1 MKYIFLVFFNC
12 IAFFLSSQEVC
23 TDLVIDPIYSLNHTN
38 LLNKGF
44 PNDFLFFDDFSAEN
58 VFVNN
63 NLWDFSSV
71 KVTRNYAINPP
82 SLGVATFDGL
92 NEYGLARDFSVINSS
107 APSDTLLS
115 KPIDLSGLSAAFF
128 MFYFQGKGLGETPEI
143 QDKLVLEFFN
153 GSFWVEKWSSFGVAM
168 LEFEKEVIIIDSAQ
182 YLTDDFK
189 FRFRNYA
196 TISGNFD
203 HWHIDYLVINELL
216 NVSDTTEL
224 NDVSFV
230 YSSPSFL
237 KRYYEM
243 PWTHFLNNEA
253 NELKDSIDIILRN
266 NSASV
271 NVDFQFNVYENNS
284 QIYHYPT
291 IGVSRNVTILDYDTI
306 GNFSFTNPPIDIQS
320 NIFNSFE
327 PDSASFLVQYII
339 KTSNSDIKI
348 NDTLYHNQ
356 NFFSHFAYDDKS
368 AESAYGINTNG
379 AMLAYEFK
387 LNRPD
392 TLRAIQMYFPQM
404 LDSVSDIPFKLTIW
418 KDINGQGNVLYQQDV
433 YPVHTENGNY
443 HTYYL
448 DSLFQLVGT
457 FYVGWEQTTD
467 DLLNIGLDKNN
478 NANEYMHYNVGS
490 GWLNSSYLGSWMI
503 RPILSMNQIVSNIP
517 NKNNIFSFSV
527 YPNPAKDN
535 FFVESSANSNLIS
548 LYTLNGILI
557 RKFKSNLNRTQ
568 IDVNDIAS
576 GAYIL
581 KISNDSGVNYQKI
594 LIQ

>member
-1 MKYIFLVFFNC
+1 MKYKFLVFFNC

-23 TDLVIDPIYSLNHTN
+23 TDLVVDPIYSLNNPDLFT
-38 LLNKGF
+38 KGF
-44 PNDFLFFDDFSAEN
+44 SNDLLFFDDFSTEN
-58 VFVNN
+58 IFVSD
-63 NLWDFSSV
+63 NLWDFSSA

-82 SLGVATFDGL
+82 TVGVATFDGL
-92 NEYGLARDFSVINSS
+92 DEFGLARDFSVINST

-153 GSFWVEKWSSFGVAM
+153 GSFWVEKWSSLGIAM
-168 LEFEKEVIIIDSAQ
+168 QEFEKEVIIIDSAQ
-182 YLTDDFK
+182 YLTSDFK

-237 KRYYEM
+237 NRYYEM

-284 QIYHYPT
+284 QIYHYPV

-368 AESAYGINTNG
+368 AESAYGINSNG
-379 AMLAYEFK
+379 AMLAYEFQ

-404 LDSVSDIPFKLTIW
+404 LDSVSNIPFKLTIW
-418 KDINGQGNVLYQQDV
+418 KDINGQGDVLYQQDV
-433 YPVHTENGNY
+433 FPVHTENGNY

-457 FYVGWEQTTD
+457 FYIGWEQTTD
-467 DLLNIGLDKNN
+467 DLLNVGLDKNN

-517 NKNNIFSFSV
+517 YKNNIFSV
-527 YPNPAKDN
+527 YPNPAKDS
-535 FFVESSANSNLIS
+535 FFIESSANSNLIS

-568 IDVNDIAS
+568 IDVDDLER
-576 GAYIL
+576 GVYIL
-581 KISNDSGVNYQKI
+581 EISNDSAVNYQKI

>member
-23 TDLVIDPIYSLNHTN
+23 TDLVIDPIYSLNNTN

-182 YLTDDFK
+182 YLTNDFK

-237 KRYYEM
+237 NRYYEM

-253 NELKDSIDIILRN
+253 TELKDSIDVILRN

-284 QIYHYPT
+284 QIYHYPI
-291 IGVSRNVTILDYDTI
+291 IGVSRNFTILDYDTI

-327 PDSASFLVQYII
+327 LDSASFLVQYII
-339 KTSNSDIKI
+339 KTSNSDIKN
-348 NDTLYHNQ
+348 NDTLYHDQ
-356 NFFSHFAYDDKS
+356 NFLSHFAYDDKS

-478 NANEYMHYNVGS
+478 NANEYMYYNVGS

-517 NKNNIFSFSV
+517 NKNNTYSV
-527 YPNPAKDN
+527 YPNPATHN
-535 FFVESSANSNLIS
+535 LFIESTDNSNLIS
-548 LYTLNGILI
+548 IYTLNGILI
-557 RKFKSNLNRTQ
+557 RKFKYNLNIIQ

>member
-23 TDLVIDPIYSLNHTN
+23 TDLVIDPIYSLNNTN

-58 VFVNN
+58 VFVSN

-71 KVTRNYAINPP
+71 KITRNYAINPP

-92 NEYGLARDFSVINSS
+92 NEYGLARDISVINSS
-107 APSDTLLS
+107 EPSDTLLS

-237 KRYYEM
+237 NRYYEM

-253 NELKDSIDIILRN
+253 TELKDSIDVILRN

-284 QIYHYPT
+284 QIYHYPI

-327 PDSASFLVQYII
+327 LDSTSFLVQYII

-379 AMLAYEFK
+379 AMLAYEFQ

-478 NANEYMHYNVGS
+478 NANEYMYYNVGS

-517 NKNNIFSFSV
+517 NKNNTYSV
-527 YPNPAKDN
+527 YPNPATHN
-535 FFVESSANSNLIS
+535 LFIESTDNSNLIS
-548 LYTLNGILI
+548 IYTLNGILI
-557 RKFKSNLNRTQ
+557 RKYKYNLNIIQ

>member
-1 MKYIFLVFFNC
+1 MKYKFLVFFNC
-12 IAFFLSSQEVC
+12 IVFSLSSQEVC
-23 TDLVIDPIYSLNHTN
+23 TDLVVDPIYSLNNPN
-38 LLNKGF
+38 LFTKGF
-44 PNDFLFFDDFSAEN
+44 PNDLLFFDDFSTEN
-58 VFVNN
+58 IFVSD
-63 NLWDFSSV
+63 NLWDFSSA

-92 NEYGLARDFSVINSS
+92 DEFGLARDFSVINSS

-115 KPIDLSGLSAAFF
+115 KPIDLSGMSAAFF

-153 GSFWVEKWSSFGVAM
+153 GSFWVEKWSSLGIAM
-168 LEFEKEVIIIDSAQ
+168 QEFEKEVIIIDSAQ
-182 YLTDDFK
+182 YLTGDFK

-379 AMLAYEFK
+379 AMLAYEFQ

-404 LDSVSDIPFKLTIW
+404 LDSVSNIPFKLTIW
-418 KDINGQGNVLYQQDV
+418 KDINGQGDVLYQQDV
-433 YPVHTENGNY
+433 FPVHTENGNY

-478 NANEYMHYNVGS
+478 NANEYMYYNVGS

-517 NKNNIFSFSV
+517 NLNNIFSV

-535 FFVESSANSNLIS
+535 FFIESSENSNLIS

-557 RKFKSNLNRTQ
+557 RKFKSNLNLTQ
-568 IDVNDIAS
+568 IDVDDLER
-576 GAYIL
+576 GVYIL
-581 KISNDSGVNYQKI
+581 EISNDSGVNYQKI

>member
-237 KRYYEM
+237 NRYYEM

-253 NELKDSIDIILRN
+253 TELKDSIDVILRN

-284 QIYHYPT
+284 QIYHYPI

-327 PDSASFLVQYII
+327 LDSASFLVQYII
-339 KTSNSDIKI
+339 KTSNSDIKN
-348 NDTLYHNQ
+348 NDTLYHDQ
-356 NFFSHFAYDDKS
+356 NFLSHFAYDDKS

-478 NANEYMHYNVGS
+478 NANEYMYYNVGS

-517 NKNNIFSFSV
+517 NKNNTYSV
-527 YPNPAKDN
+527 YPNPATHHLII
-535 FFVESSANSNLIS
+535 ESTDNSNLIS
-548 LYTLNGILI
+548 IYTLNGILI
-557 RKFKSNLNRTQ
+557 RKFKYNLNIIQ

>member
-23 TDLVIDPIYSLNHTN
+23 TDLVIDPIYSLNNTN

-182 YLTDDFK
+182 YLTNDFK

-237 KRYYEM
+237 NRYYEM

-253 NELKDSIDIILRN
+253 TELKDSIDVILRN

-284 QIYHYPT
+284 QIYHYPI

-327 PDSASFLVQYII
+327 LDSASFLVQYII
-339 KTSNSDIKI
+339 KTSNSDIKN
-348 NDTLYHNQ
+348 NDTLYHDQ
-356 NFFSHFAYDDKS
+356 NFLSHFAYDDKS

-478 NANEYMHYNVGS
+478 NANEYMYYNVGS

-517 NKNNIFSFSV
+517 NKNNIYSV
-527 YPNPAKDN
+527 YPNPATHN
-535 FFVESSANSNLIS
+535 LFIESTDNSNLIS
-548 LYTLNGILI
+548 IYTLNGILI
-557 RKFKSNLNRTQ
+557 RKFKYNLNIIQ

>member
-1 MKYIFLVFFNC
+1 MKYKFLVFFNC
-12 IAFFLSSQEVC
+12 IVFSLSSQEVC
-23 TDLVIDPIYSLNHTN
+23 TDLVVDPIYSLNNPN
-38 LLNKGF
+38 LFTKGF
-44 PNDFLFFDDFSAEN
+44 PNDLLFFDDFSTEN
-58 VFVNN
+58 IFVSD
-63 NLWDFSSV
+63 NLWDFSSA

-92 NEYGLARDFSVINSS
+92 DEFGLARDFSVINSS

-115 KPIDLSGLSAAFF
+115 KPIDLSGMSAAFF

-153 GSFWVEKWSSFGVAM
+153 GSFWVEKWSSLGIAM
-168 LEFEKEVIIIDSAQ
+168 QEFEKEVIIIDSAQ
-182 YLTDDFK
+182 YLTGDFK

-284 QIYHYPT
+284 QIYHYPV

-379 AMLAYEFK
+379 AMLAYEFQ

-404 LDSVSDIPFKLTIW
+404 LDSVSNIPFKLTIW
-418 KDINGQGNVLYQQDV
+418 KDINGQGDVLYQQDV
-433 YPVHTENGNY
+433 FPVHTENGNY

-478 NANEYMHYNVGS
+478 NANEYMYYNVGS

-517 NKNNIFSFSV
+517 NLNNIFSV

-535 FFVESSANSNLIS
+535 FFIESSANSNLIS

-557 RKFKSNLNRTQ
+557 RKFKSNLNLTQ
-568 IDVNDIAS
+568 IDVDDLER
-576 GAYIL
+576 GVYIL
-581 KISNDSGVNYQKI
+581 EISNDSGVNYQKI
-594 LIQ
+594 LLQ

>member
-23 TDLVIDPIYSLNHTN
+23 TDLVIDPIYSLNNTN

-182 YLTDDFK
+182 YLTNDFK

-237 KRYYEM
+237 NRYYEM

-253 NELKDSIDIILRN
+253 TELKDSIDVILRN

-284 QIYHYPT
+284 QIYHYPI

-327 PDSASFLVQYII
+327 LDSASFLVQYII
-339 KTSNSDIKI
+339 KTSNSDIKN
-348 NDTLYHNQ
+348 NDTLYHDQ
-356 NFFSHFAYDDKS
+356 NFLSHFAYDDKS

-478 NANEYMHYNVGS
+478 NANEYMYYNVGS

-503 RPILSMNQIVSNIP
+503 RPILSMNQIVSNVP
-517 NKNNIFSFSV
+517 NKNNTYSV
-527 YPNPAKDN
+527 YPNPATHN
-535 FFVESSANSNLIS
+535 LFIESTDNSNLIS
-548 LYTLNGILI
+548 IYTLNGILI
-557 RKFKSNLNRTQ
+557 RKFKYNLNIIQ

>member
-23 TDLVIDPIYSLNHTN
+23 TDLVIDPIYSLNNTN

-237 KRYYEM
+237 NRYYEM

-253 NELKDSIDIILRN
+253 TELKDSIDVILRN

-284 QIYHYPT
+284 QIYHYPI

-327 PDSASFLVQYII
+327 LDSASFLVQYII
-339 KTSNSDIKI
+339 KTSNSDIKN
-348 NDTLYHNQ
+348 NDTLYHDQ
-356 NFFSHFAYDDKS
+356 NFLSHFAYDDKS

-418 KDINGQGNVLYQQDV
+418 KDINAQGNVLYQQDV

-478 NANEYMHYNVGS
+478 NANEYMYYNVGS

-517 NKNNIFSFSV
+517 NKNNTYSV
-527 YPNPAKDN
+527 YPNPATHHLII
-535 FFVESSANSNLIS
+535 ESTDNSNLIS
-548 LYTLNGILI
+548 IYTLNGILI
-557 RKFKSNLNRTQ
+557 RKFKYNLNIIQ
-568 IDVNDIAS
+568 IDVNDIAC

>member
-1 MKYIFLVFFNC
+1 MKYKFLVFFNC

-23 TDLVIDPIYSLNHTN
+23 TDLVVDPIYSLNNPN
-38 LLNKGF
+38 LFTKGF
-44 PNDFLFFDDFSAEN
+44 PNDLLFFDDFSTEN
-58 VFVNN
+58 IFVSD
-63 NLWDFSSV
+63 NLWDFSSA
-71 KVTRNYAINPP
+71 KVTRNYAVNPP
-82 SLGVATFDGL
+82 SIGVATFDGL
-92 NEYGLARDFSVINSS
+92 DEFGLARDFSVINST

-128 MFYFQGKGLGETPEI
+128 MFYFQGKGLGETPDIE
-143 QDKLVLEFFN
+143 DKLVLEFFN
-153 GSFWVEKWSSFGVAM
+153 GSFWVEKWSSLGIAM
-168 LEFEKEVIIIDSAQ
+168 QEFEKEVIIIDSAQ
-182 YLTDDFK
+182 YLTSDFK

-237 KRYYEM
+237 NRYYEM

-284 QIYHYPT
+284 QIYHYPI

-379 AMLAYEFK
+379 AMLAYEFQ

-404 LDSVSDIPFKLTIW
+404 LDSVSNIPFKLTIW
-418 KDINGQGNVLYQQDV
+418 KDINGQGDVLYQQDV
-433 YPVHTENGNY
+433 FPVHTENGNY

-478 NANEYMHYNVGS
+478 NANEYMYYNVGS

-517 NKNNIFSFSV
+517 YKNNIFSV
-527 YPNPAKDN
+527 YPNPAKDS
-535 FFVESSANSNLIS
+535 FFIESSANSNLIS

-568 IDVNDIAS
+568 IDVDDLER
-576 GAYIL
+576 GVYIL
-581 KISNDSGVNYQKI
+581 EISNDSAVNYQKI

>member
-1 MKYIFLVFFNC
+1 MKYKFLVFFNC

-23 TDLVIDPIYSLNHTN
+23 TDLVVDPIYSLNNPN
-38 LLNKGF
+38 LFTKGF
-44 PNDFLFFDDFSAEN
+44 SNDLLFFDDFSTEN
-58 VFVNN
+58 IFVSD
-63 NLWDFSSV
+63 NLWDFSSA

-92 NEYGLARDFSVINSS
+92 DEFGLARDFSVINSS

-115 KPIDLSGLSAAFF
+115 KPIDLSGMSAAFF

-153 GSFWVEKWSSFGVAM
+153 GSFWVEKWSSLGIAM
-168 LEFEKEVIIIDSAQ
+168 QEFEKEVIIIDSAQ
-182 YLTDDFK
+182 YLTGDFK

-379 AMLAYEFK
+379 AMLAYEFQ

-404 LDSVSDIPFKLTIW
+404 LDSVSNIPFKLTIW
-418 KDINGQGNVLYQQDV
+418 KDINGQGDVLYQQDV
-433 YPVHTENGNY
+433 FPVHTENGNY

-478 NANEYMHYNVGS
+478 NANEYMYYNVGS

-517 NKNNIFSFSV
+517 NLNNIFSV

-535 FFVESSANSNLIS
+535 FFIESSANSNLIS

-557 RKFKSNLNRTQ
+557 RKFKSNLNLTQ
-568 IDVNDIAS
+568 IDVDDLER
-576 GAYIL
+576 GVYIL
-581 KISNDSGVNYQKI
+581 EISNDSGVNYQKI

>member
-23 TDLVIDPIYSLNHTN
+23 THLVVDPIYSLNNTN

-237 KRYYEM
+237 NRYYEM

-253 NELKDSIDIILRN
+253 TELKDSIDVILRN

-284 QIYHYPT
+284 QIYHYPI

-327 PDSASFLVQYII
+327 LDSASFLVQYII
-339 KTSNSDIKI
+339 KTSNSDIKN
-348 NDTLYHNQ
+348 NDTLYHDQ
-356 NFFSHFAYDDKS
+356 NFLSHFAYDDKS

-433 YPVHTENGNY
+433 YPVHTDNGNY

-478 NANEYMHYNVGS
+478 NANEYMYYNVGS

-517 NKNNIFSFSV
+517 NKNNTYSV
-527 YPNPAKDN
+527 YPNPATHHLII
-535 FFVESSANSNLIS
+535 ESTDNSNLIS
-548 LYTLNGILI
+548 IYTLNGILI
-557 RKFKSNLNRTQ
+557 RKFKYNLNIIQ

>member
-1 MKYIFLVFFNC
+1 MRYKFFVFFNC

-23 TDLVIDPIYSLNHTN
+23 TDLVVDPIYSLNNPN
-38 LLNKGF
+38 LFTKGF
-44 PNDFLFFDDFSAEN
+44 PNDLLFFDDFSTEN
-58 VFVNN
+58 IFVSD
-63 NLWDFSSV
+63 NLWDFSSA

-92 NEYGLARDFSVINSS
+92 DEFGLARDFSVINST

-115 KPIDLSGLSAAFF
+115 KPIDLSGMSTAFF

-153 GSFWVEKWSSFGVAM
+153 GSFWVEKWSSLGIAM
-168 LEFEKEVIIIDSAQ
+168 QEFEKEVIIIDSVQ
-182 YLTDDFK
+182 YLTGDFK

-237 KRYYEM
+237 NRYYEM

-284 QIYHYPT
+284 QIYHYPV

-379 AMLAYEFK
+379 AMLAYEFQ

-404 LDSVSDIPFKLTIW
+404 LDSVSNIPFKLTIW
-418 KDINGQGNVLYQQDV
+418 KDINGQGDVLYQQDV
-433 YPVHTENGNY
+433 FPVHTENGNY

-478 NANEYMHYNVGS
+478 NANEYMYYNVGS

-517 NKNNIFSFSV
+517 NKNNIFSV

-535 FFVESSANSNLIS
+535 FFIESSANSNLIS

-557 RKFKSNLNRTQ
+557 RKFKSNLNLTQ
-568 IDVNDIAS
+568 IDVDDLER
-576 GAYIL
+576 GVYIL
-581 KISNDSGVNYQKI
+581 EISNDSGVNYQKI
-594 LIQ
+594 LLQ

>member
-237 KRYYEM
+237 NRYYEM

-253 NELKDSIDIILRN
+253 TELKDSIDVILRN

-284 QIYHYPT
+284 QIYHYPI

-327 PDSASFLVQYII
+327 LDSASFLVQYII
-339 KTSNSDIKI
+339 KTSNSDIKN
-348 NDTLYHNQ
+348 NDTLYHDQ
-356 NFFSHFAYDDKS
+356 NFLSHFAYDDKS

-478 NANEYMHYNVGS
+478 NANEYMYYNVGS

-517 NKNNIFSFSV
+517 NINNTYSV
-527 YPNPAKDN
+527 YPNPATHN
-535 FFVESSANSNLIS
+535 LFIESTDNSNLIS
-548 LYTLNGILI
+548 IYTLNGILI
-557 RKFKSNLNRTQ
+557 RKFKYNLNIIQ

>member
-1 MKYIFLVFFNC
+1 MKYKFLVFFNC

-23 TDLVIDPIYSLNHTN
+23 TDLVVDPIYSLNNPDLFT
-38 LLNKGF
+38 KGF
-44 PNDFLFFDDFSAEN
+44 SNDLLFFDDFSTEN
-58 VFVNN
+58 IFVSD
-63 NLWDFSSV
+63 NLWDFSSA
-71 KVTRNYAINPP
+71 KVTRNYAVNPP
-82 SLGVATFDGL
+82 SIGVATFDGL
-92 NEYGLARDFSVINSS
+92 DEFGLARDFSVINST

-128 MFYFQGKGLGETPEI
+128 MFYFQGKGLGETPDIE
-143 QDKLVLEFFN
+143 DKLVLEFFN
-153 GSFWVEKWSSFGVAM
+153 GSFWVEKWSSLGIAM
-168 LEFEKEVIIIDSAQ
+168 QEFEKEVIIIDSAQ
-182 YLTDDFK
+182 YLTGDFK

-237 KRYYEM
+237 NRYYEM

-284 QIYHYPT
+284 QIYHYPV

-379 AMLAYEFK
+379 AMLAYEFQ

-404 LDSVSDIPFKLTIW
+404 LDSVSNIPFKLTIW
-418 KDINGQGNVLYQQDV
+418 KDINGQGDVLYQQDV
-433 YPVHTENGNY
+433 FPVHTENGNY

-457 FYVGWEQTTD
+457 FYIGWEQTTD
-467 DLLNIGLDKNN
+467 DLLNVGLDKNN

-517 NKNNIFSFSV
+517 YKNNIFSV
-527 YPNPAKDN
+527 YPNPAKDS
-535 FFVESSANSNLIS
+535 FFIESSANSNLIS

-568 IDVNDIAS
+568 IDVDDLER
-576 GAYIL
+576 GVYIL
-581 KISNDSGVNYQKI
+581 EISNDSGVNYQKI

>member
-1 MKYIFLVFFNC
+1 MKYKFLVFFNC

-23 TDLVIDPIYSLNHTN
+23 TDLVVDPIYSLNNPDLFT
-38 LLNKGF
+38 KGF
-44 PNDFLFFDDFSAEN
+44 SNDLLFFDDFSTDN
-58 VFVNN
+58 IFVSD
-63 NLWDFSSV
+63 NLWDFSSA

-82 SLGVATFDGL
+82 TVGVATFDGL
-92 NEYGLARDFSVINSS
+92 DEFGLARDFSVINSS

-115 KPIDLSGLSAAFF
+115 KPIDLSGMSAAFF

-153 GSFWVEKWSSFGVAM
+153 GSFWVEKWSSLGIAM
-168 LEFEKEVIIIDSAQ
+168 QEFEKEVIIIDSVQ
-182 YLTDDFK
+182 YLTGDFK

-379 AMLAYEFK
+379 AMLAYEFQ

-404 LDSVSDIPFKLTIW
+404 LDSVSNIPFKLTIW
-418 KDINGQGNVLYQQDV
+418 KDINGQGDVLYQQDV
-433 YPVHTENGNY
+433 FPVHTENGNY

-478 NANEYMHYNVGS
+478 NANEYMYYNVGS

-517 NKNNIFSFSV
+517 NKNNIFSV

-535 FFVESSANSNLIS
+535 FFIESSANSNLIS

-557 RKFKSNLNRTQ
+557 RKFKSNLNLTQ
-568 IDVNDIAS
+568 IDVDDLER
-576 GAYIL
+576 GVYIL
-581 KISNDSGVNYQKI
+581 EISNDSGVNYQKI
-594 LIQ
+594 LLQ

>member
-1 MKYIFLVFFNC
+1 MKYNFLVFFNC
-12 IAFFLSSQEVC
+12 IAFSLSSQEVC
-23 TDLVIDPIYSLNHTN
+23 TDLVIDPIYSLNNPN
-38 LLNKGF
+38 LITKGF
-44 PNDFLFFDDFSAEN
+44 PNDLLFFDDFSTEN
-58 VFVNN
+58 VFVSN

-92 NEYGLARDFSVINSS
+92 NQYGLARDFSAINSS

-143 QDKLVLEFFN
+143 EDKLVLEFFN
-153 GSFWVEKWSSFGVAM
+153 GSFWVEKWSSLGVAM

-216 NVSDTTEL
+216 NISDTTEL

-237 KRYYEM
+237 NRYYEM

-253 NELKDSIDIILRN
+253 TELKDSIDVILRN
-266 NSASV
+266 NSASI

-339 KTSNSDIKI
+339 KTSSSDIKI
-348 NDTLYHNQ
+348 NDTLYHYQ

-418 KDINGQGNVLYQQDV
+418 KDINAQGNVLYQQDV

-457 FYVGWEQTTD
+457 FYIGWEQTSD
-467 DLLNIGLDKNN
+467 DLLNVGLDKNN
-478 NANEYMHYNVGS
+478 NANEYMYYNVGS
-490 GWLNSSYLGSWMI
+490 GWMNSSYLGSWMI

-517 NKNNIFSFSV
+517 NKNNIYSV
-527 YPNPAKDN
+527 YPNPATHN
-535 FFVESSANSNLIS
+535 LFIESTANSNLIS
-548 LYTLNGILI
+548 IYTLNGVLI
-557 RKFKSNLNRTQ
+557 RKFKYNLNIIQ
-568 IDVNDIAS
+568 IDVNDLAA

-594 LIQ
+594 LKQ

>member
-1 MKYIFLVFFNC
+1 MKYKFLVFFNC
-12 IAFFLSSQEVC
+12 IVFSLSSQEVC
-23 TDLVIDPIYSLNHTN
+23 TDLVVDPIYSLNNPDLFT
-38 LLNKGF
+38 KGF
-44 PNDFLFFDDFSAEN
+44 SNDLLFFDDFSTEN
-58 VFVNN
+58 IFVSD
-63 NLWDFSSV
+63 NLWDFSSA

-92 NEYGLARDFSVINSS
+92 DEFGLARDFSVINSS

-115 KPIDLSGLSAAFF
+115 KPIDLSGMSAAFF

-153 GSFWVEKWSSFGVAM
+153 GSFWVEKWSSLGIAM
-168 LEFEKEVIIIDSAQ
+168 QEFEKEVIIIDSVQ
-182 YLTDDFK
+182 YLTGDFK

-379 AMLAYEFK
+379 AMLAYEFQ

-404 LDSVSDIPFKLTIW
+404 LDSVSNIPFKLTIW
-418 KDINGQGNVLYQQDV
+418 KDINGQGDVLYQQDV
-433 YPVHTENGNY
+433 FPVHTENGNY

-478 NANEYMHYNVGS
+478 NANEYMYYNVGS

-517 NKNNIFSFSV
+517 NLNNIFSV

-535 FFVESSANSNLIS
+535 FFIESSANSNLIS

-557 RKFKSNLNRTQ
+557 RKFKSNLNLTQ
-568 IDVNDIAS
+568 IDVDDLER
-576 GAYIL
+576 GVYIL
-581 KISNDSGVNYQKI
+581 EISNDSGVNYQKI
-594 LIQ
+594 LLQ

>member
-1 MKYIFLVFFNC
+1 MKYKFLVFFNC

-23 TDLVIDPIYSLNHTN
+23 TDLVIDPIYSLNNPN
-38 LLNKGF
+38 LFTKGF
-44 PNDFLFFDDFSAEN
+44 PNDLLFFDDFSTEN
-58 VFVNN
+58 IFVSD
-63 NLWDFSSV
+63 NLWDFSSA

-82 SLGVATFDGL
+82 TVGVATFDGL
-92 NEYGLARDFSVINSS
+92 DEFGLARDFSVINST

-153 GSFWVEKWSSFGVAM
+153 GSFWVEKWSSLGIAM
-168 LEFEKEVIIIDSAQ
+168 QEFEKEVIIIDSAQ
-182 YLTDDFK
+182 YLTGDFK

-237 KRYYEM
+237 NRYYEM

-284 QIYHYPT
+284 QIYHYPI

-379 AMLAYEFK
+379 AMLAYEFQ

-404 LDSVSDIPFKLTIW
+404 LDSVSNIPFKLTIW
-418 KDINGQGNVLYQQDV
+418 KDINGQGDVLYQQDV
-433 YPVHTENGNY
+433 FPVHTENGNY

-478 NANEYMHYNVGS
+478 NANEYMYYNVGS

-503 RPILSMNQIVSNIP
+503 RPILSMNKIVSNIP
-517 NKNNIFSFSV
+517 NKNNIFSV

-568 IDVNDIAS
+568 IDVGDLER
-576 GAYIL
+576 GVYIL
-581 KISNDSGVNYQKI
+581 EISNDSGVNYQKF

>member
-1 MKYIFLVFFNC
+1 MKYKFLVFFNC
-12 IAFFLSSQEVC
+12 IVFSLSSQEVC
-23 TDLVIDPIYSLNHTN
+23 TDLVVDPIYSLNNPN
-38 LLNKGF
+38 LFTKGF
-44 PNDFLFFDDFSAEN
+44 SNDLLFFDDFSTEN
-58 VFVNN
+58 IFVSD
-63 NLWDFSSV
+63 NLWDFSSA

-92 NEYGLARDFSVINSS
+92 DEFGLARDFSVINSS

-115 KPIDLSGLSAAFF
+115 KPIDLSGMSAAFF

-153 GSFWVEKWSSFGVAM
+153 GSFWVEKWSSLGIAM
-168 LEFEKEVIIIDSAQ
+168 QEFEKEVIIIDSAQ
-182 YLTDDFK
+182 YLTGDFK

-284 QIYHYPT
+284 QIYHYPV

-379 AMLAYEFK
+379 AMLAYEFQ

-404 LDSVSDIPFKLTIW
+404 LDSVSNIPFKLTIW
-418 KDINGQGNVLYQQDV
+418 KDINGQGDVLYQQDV
-433 YPVHTENGNY
+433 FPVHTENGNY

-478 NANEYMHYNVGS
+478 NANEYMYYNVGS

-517 NKNNIFSFSV
+517 NKNNIFSV

-535 FFVESSANSNLIS
+535 FFIESSANSNLIS

-557 RKFKSNLNRTQ
+557 RKFKSNLNLTQ
-568 IDVNDIAS
+568 IDVDDLER
-576 GAYIL
+576 GVYIL
-581 KISNDSGVNYQKI
+581 EISNDSGVNYQKI
-594 LIQ
+594 LLQ

>member
-1 MKYIFLVFFNC
+1 MKYIFLVFFTC

-92 NEYGLARDFSVINSS
+92 NEYGLARDISVINSS
-107 APSDTLLS
+107 EPSDTLLS
-115 KPIDLSGLSAAFF
+115 KPIDLSGLSTAFF

-237 KRYYEM
+237 NRYYEM

-284 QIYHYPT
+284 QIYHYPI

-327 PDSASFLVQYII
+327 LDSASFLVQYII
-339 KTSNSDIKI
+339 KTSNSDIKN
-348 NDTLYHNQ
+348 NDTLYHDQ
-356 NFFSHFAYDDKS
+356 NFLSHFAYDDKS

-478 NANEYMHYNVGS
+478 NANEYMYYNVGS

-517 NKNNIFSFSV
+517 NKNNTYSV
-527 YPNPAKDN
+527 YPNPATHN
-535 FFVESSANSNLIS
+535 LFIESTDNSNLIS
-548 LYTLNGILI
+548 IYTLNGILI
-557 RKFKSNLNRTQ
+557 RKFKYNLNIIQ

>member
-1 MKYIFLVFFNC
+1 MKYKFLVFFNC

-23 TDLVIDPIYSLNHTN
+23 TDLVIDPIYSLNNPN
-38 LLNKGF
+38 LFTKGF
-44 PNDFLFFDDFSAEN
+44 PNDLLFFDDFSTEN
-58 VFVNN
+58 VFLSD
-63 NLWDFSSV
+63 NLWDFSST

-82 SLGVATFDGL
+82 SIGVATFDGL
-92 NEYGLARDFSVINSS
+92 DEFGLARDFSVINSS

-143 QDKLVLEFFN
+143 EDKLVLEFFN
-153 GSFWVEKWSSFGVAM
+153 GSSWVEKWSSLGIAM
-168 LEFEKEVIIIDSAQ
+168 QEFKKEVIIIDSAQ
-182 YLTDDFK
+182 YLTADFK

-237 KRYYEM
+237 NRYYEM

-253 NELKDSIDIILRN
+253 TELKDSIDIILRN
-266 NSASV
+266 NRPSV

-284 QIYHYPT
+284 QIYHYPS

-306 GNFSFTNPPIDIQS
+306 GNFSFTNPPIDFQS

-327 PDSASFLVQYII
+327 PDSASFLVKYII
-339 KTSNSDIKI
+339 KTSNSDVKI

-379 AMLAYEFK
+379 AMLAYEFQ

-404 LDSVSDIPFKLTIW
+404 LDSVSNISFKLTIW
-418 KDINGQGNVLYQQDV
+418 KDINGQGDVLYQQDV
-433 YPVHTENGNY
+433 FPVHTENGNY

-478 NANEYMHYNVGS
+478 NANEYMYYNVGS

-517 NKNNIFSFSV
+517 NKNTSYSV
-527 YPNPAKDN
+527 YPNPARYN
-535 FFVESSANSNLIS
+535 FFIESTANSNIIS

-557 RKFKSNLNRTQ
+557 RKFKSNLNRIQ
-568 IDVNDIAS
+568 IDVDDLE
-576 GAYIL
+576 GGVYIL
-581 KISNDSGVNYQKI
+581 EISNDSDVSYQKI

>member
-1 MKYIFLVFFNC
+1 MKYKFLVFFNC

-23 TDLVIDPIYSLNHTN
+23 TDLVVDPIYSLNNPN
-38 LLNKGF
+38 LFTKGF
-44 PNDFLFFDDFSAEN
+44 PNDLLFFDDFSTEN
-58 VFVNN
+58 ISVSD
-63 NLWDFSSV
+63 NLWDFSSA

-92 NEYGLARDFSVINSS
+92 DEFGLARDFSVINSS

-115 KPIDLSGLSAAFF
+115 KPIDLSGMSTAFF

-153 GSFWVEKWSSFGVAM
+153 GSFWVEKWSSLGIAM
-168 LEFEKEVIIIDSAQ
+168 QEFEKEVIIIDSAQ
-182 YLTDDFK
+182 YLTGDFK

-379 AMLAYEFK
+379 AMLAYEFQ

-404 LDSVSDIPFKLTIW
+404 LDSVSNIPFKLTIW
-418 KDINGQGNVLYQQDV
+418 KDINGQGDVLYQQDV
-433 YPVHTENGNY
+433 FPVHTENGNY

-478 NANEYMHYNVGS
+478 NANEYMYYNVGS

-517 NKNNIFSFSV
+517 NLNNIFSV

-535 FFVESSANSNLIS
+535 FFIESSANSNLIS

-557 RKFKSNLNRTQ
+557 RKFKSNLNLTQ
-568 IDVNDIAS
+568 IDVDDLER
-576 GAYIL
+576 GVYIL
-581 KISNDSGVNYQKI
+581 EISNDSGVNYQKI

>member
-23 TDLVIDPIYSLNHTN
+23 TDLVIDPIYSLNNTN

-92 NEYGLARDFSVINSS
+92 NEYGLARDFSVINLS

-237 KRYYEM
+237 NRYYEM

-253 NELKDSIDIILRN
+253 TELKDSIDVILRN

-284 QIYHYPT
+284 QIYHYPI

-327 PDSASFLVQYII
+327 LDSASFLVQYII
-339 KTSNSDIKI
+339 KTSNSDIKN
-348 NDTLYHNQ
+348 NDTLYHDQ
-356 NFFSHFAYDDKS
+356 NFLSHFAYDDKS

-478 NANEYMHYNVGS
+478 NANEYMYYNVGS

-517 NKNNIFSFSV
+517 NKNNTYSV
-527 YPNPAKDN
+527 YPNPATHN
-535 FFVESSANSNLIS
+535 LFIESTDNSNLIS
-548 LYTLNGILI
+548 IYTLNGILI
-557 RKFKSNLNRTQ
+557 RKFKYNLNIIQ

>member
-1 MKYIFLVFFNC
+1 MKYKFLVFFNC

-23 TDLVIDPIYSLNHTN
+23 TDLVVDPIYSLNNPDLFT
-38 LLNKGF
+38 KGF
-44 PNDFLFFDDFSAEN
+44 SNDLLFFDDFSTEN
-58 VFVNN
+58 IFVSD
-63 NLWDFSSV
+63 NLWDFSSA

-82 SLGVATFDGL
+82 TVGVATFDGL
-92 NEYGLARDFSVINSS
+92 DEFGLARDFSVINST

-153 GSFWVEKWSSFGVAM
+153 GFFWVEKWSSLGIAM
-168 LEFEKEVIIIDSAQ
+168 QEFEKEVIIIDSAQ
-182 YLTDDFK
+182 YLTSDFK

-237 KRYYEM
+237 NRYYEM

-284 QIYHYPT
+284 QIYHYPV

-379 AMLAYEFK
+379 AMLAYEFQ

-404 LDSVSDIPFKLTIW
+404 LDSVSNIPFKLTIW
-418 KDINGQGNVLYQQDV
+418 KDINGQGDVLYQQDV
-433 YPVHTENGNY
+433 FPVHTENGNY

-478 NANEYMHYNVGS
+478 NANEYMYYNVGS

-517 NKNNIFSFSV
+517 YKNNIFSV
-527 YPNPAKDN
+527 YPNPAKDS
-535 FFVESSANSNLIS
+535 FFIESSANSNLIS

-568 IDVNDIAS
+568 IDVDDLER
-576 GAYIL
+576 GVYIL
-581 KISNDSGVNYQKI
+581 EISNDSAVNYQKI

>member
-1 MKYIFLVFFNC
+1 
-12 IAFFLSSQEVC
+12 VC
-23 TDLVIDPIYSLNHTN
+23 TDLVIDPIYSLNNTN

-182 YLTDDFK
+182 YLTNDFK

-237 KRYYEM
+237 NRYYEM

-253 NELKDSIDIILRN
+253 TELKDSIDVILRN

-284 QIYHYPT
+284 QIYHYPI

-327 PDSASFLVQYII
+327 LDSASFLVQYII
-339 KTSNSDIKI
+339 KTSNSDIKN
-348 NDTLYHNQ
+348 NDTLYHDQ
-356 NFFSHFAYDDKS
+356 NFLSHFAYDDKS

-478 NANEYMHYNVGS
+478 NANEYMYYNVGS

-517 NKNNIFSFSV
+517 NKNNTYSV
-527 YPNPAKDN
+527 YPNPATHN
-535 FFVESSANSNLIS
+535 LFIESTDNSNLIS
-548 LYTLNGILI
+548 IYTLNGILI
-557 RKFKSNLNRTQ
+557 RKFKYNLNIIQ

>member
-1 MKYIFLVFFNC
+1 MKYKFLVFFNC

-23 TDLVIDPIYSLNHTN
+23 TDLVVDPIYSLNNPDLFT
-38 LLNKGF
+38 KGF
-44 PNDFLFFDDFSAEN
+44 SNDLLFFDDFSTDN
-58 VFVNN
+58 IFVSD
-63 NLWDFSSV
+63 NLWDFSSA

-82 SLGVATFDGL
+82 TVGVATFDGL
-92 NEYGLARDFSVINSS
+92 DEFGLARDFSVINST

-115 KPIDLSGLSAAFF
+115 KPIDLSGMSAAFF

-153 GSFWVEKWSSFGVAM
+153 GSFWVEKWSSLGIAM
-168 LEFEKEVIIIDSAQ
+168 QEFEKEVIIIDSVQ
-182 YLTDDFK
+182 YLTGDFK

-284 QIYHYPT
+284 QIYHYPV

-379 AMLAYEFK
+379 AMLAYEFQ

-404 LDSVSDIPFKLTIW
+404 LDSVSNIPFKLTIW
-418 KDINGQGNVLYQQDV
+418 KDINGQGDVLYQQDV
-433 YPVHTENGNY
+433 FPVHTENGNY

-478 NANEYMHYNVGS
+478 NANEYMYYNVGS

-517 NKNNIFSFSV
+517 NLNNIFSV

-535 FFVESSANSNLIS
+535 FFIESSANSNLIS

-557 RKFKSNLNRTQ
+557 RKFKSNLNLTQ
-568 IDVNDIAS
+568 IDVDDLER
-576 GAYIL
+576 GVYIL
-581 KISNDSGVNYQKI
+581 EISNDSGVNYQKI
-594 LIQ
+594 LLQ

>member
-237 KRYYEM
+237 NRYYEM

-253 NELKDSIDIILRN
+253 TELKDSIDVILRN

-284 QIYHYPT
+284 QIYHYPI

-327 PDSASFLVQYII
+327 LDSASFLVQYII
-339 KTSNSDIKI
+339 KTSNSDIKN
-348 NDTLYHNQ
+348 NDTLYHDQ
-356 NFFSHFAYDDKS
+356 NFLSHFAYDDKS

-478 NANEYMHYNVGS
+478 NANEYMYYNVGS

-517 NKNNIFSFSV
+517 NKNNTYSV
-527 YPNPAKDN
+527 YPNPATHN
-535 FFVESSANSNLIS
+535 LFIESTDNSNLIS
-548 LYTLNGILI
+548 IYTLNGILI
-557 RKFKSNLNRTQ
+557 RKFKYNLNIIQ

-581 KISNDSGVNYQKI
+581 KISNDS
-594 LIQ
+594 

>member
-1 MKYIFLVFFNC
+1 MKYKFLVFFNC

-23 TDLVIDPIYSLNHTN
+23 TDLVVDPIYSLNNPN
-38 LLNKGF
+38 LFTKGF
-44 PNDFLFFDDFSAEN
+44 PNDLLFFDDFSTEN
-58 VFVNN
+58 IFVSD
-63 NLWDFSSV
+63 NLWDFSSA

-92 NEYGLARDFSVINSS
+92 DEFGLARDFSVINSS

-115 KPIDLSGLSAAFF
+115 KPIDLSGMSAAFF

-153 GSFWVEKWSSFGVAM
+153 GSFWVEKWSSLGIAM
-168 LEFEKEVIIIDSAQ
+168 QEFEKEVIIIDSAQ
-182 YLTDDFK
+182 YLTGDFK

-284 QIYHYPT
+284 QIYHYPV

-379 AMLAYEFK
+379 AMLAYEFQ

-404 LDSVSDIPFKLTIW
+404 LDSVSNIPFKLTIW
-418 KDINGQGNVLYQQDV
+418 KDINGQGDVLYQQDV
-433 YPVHTENGNY
+433 FPVHTENGNY

-478 NANEYMHYNVGS
+478 NANEYMYYNVGS

-517 NKNNIFSFSV
+517 NKNNIFSV

-535 FFVESSANSNLIS
+535 FFIESSANSNLIS

-557 RKFKSNLNRTQ
+557 RKFKSNLNLTQ
-568 IDVNDIAS
+568 IDVDDLER
-576 GAYIL
+576 GVYIL
-581 KISNDSGVNYQKI
+581 EISNDSGVNYQKI
-594 LIQ
+594 LLQ

>member
-1 MKYIFLVFFNC
+1 MKYIFLVFFTC

-71 KVTRNYAINPP
+71 RVTRNYAINPP

-153 GSFWVEKWSSFGVAM
+153 GSFWVEKWSSLGIAM
-168 LEFEKEVIIIDSAQ
+168 QEFEKEVIIIGSAQ
-182 YLTDDFK
+182 YLTGDFK

-284 QIYHYPT
+284 QIYHYPV

-379 AMLAYEFK
+379 AMLAYEFQ

-404 LDSVSDIPFKLTIW
+404 LDSVSNIPFKLTIW
-418 KDINGQGNVLYQQDV
+418 KDINGQGDVLYQQDV
-433 YPVHTENGNY
+433 FPVHTENGNY

-478 NANEYMHYNVGS
+478 NANEYMYYNVGS

-517 NKNNIFSFSV
+517 NKNNIFSV

-535 FFVESSANSNLIS
+535 FFIESSANSNLIS

-557 RKFKSNLNRTQ
+557 RKFKSNLNLTQ
-568 IDVNDIAS
+568 IDVDDLER
-576 GAYIL
+576 GVYIL
-581 KISNDSGVNYQKI
+581 EISNDSGVNYQKI

>member
-23 TDLVIDPIYSLNHTN
+23 TELINDPIYSLNNTN

-44 PNDFLFFDDFSAEN
+44 SNDFLFFDDFSAEN
-58 VFVNN
+58 VFVSN

-92 NEYGLARDFSVINSS
+92 NEYGLARDISVINSS
-107 APSDTLLS
+107 EPSDTLLS

-237 KRYYEM
+237 NRYYEM

-253 NELKDSIDIILRN
+253 TELKDSIDVILRN

-284 QIYHYPT
+284 QIYHYPI
-291 IGVSRNVTILDYDTI
+291 IGLSRNVTILDYDTI

-327 PDSASFLVQYII
+327 LDSASFLVQYII
-339 KTSNSDIKI
+339 KTSNSDIKN
-348 NDTLYHNQ
+348 NDTLYHDQ

-418 KDINGQGNVLYQQDV
+418 KDINSQGNVLYQQDV

-478 NANEYMHYNVGS
+478 NANEYMYYNVGS

-503 RPILSMNQIVSNIP
+503 RPILNMNQIVSNIP
-517 NKNNIFSFSV
+517 NKNNTNSV
-527 YPNPAKDN
+527 YPNPASHN
-535 FFVESSANSNLIS
+535 LFIESTDNSNLIS
-548 LYTLNGILI
+548 IYTLNGILI
-557 RKFKSNLNRTQ
+557 RKFKYNLNIIQ

>member
-23 TDLVIDPIYSLNHTN
+23 TDLVIDPIYSLNNTN

-182 YLTDDFK
+182 YLTNDFK

-237 KRYYEM
+237 NRYYEM

-253 NELKDSIDIILRN
+253 TELKDSIDVILRN

-284 QIYHYPT
+284 QIYHYPI

-327 PDSASFLVQYII
+327 LDSASFLVQYII
-339 KTSNSDIKI
+339 KTSNSDIKN
-348 NDTLYHNQ
+348 NDTLYHDQ
-356 NFFSHFAYDDKS
+356 NFLSHFAYDDKS

-478 NANEYMHYNVGS
+478 NANEYMYYNVGS

-517 NKNNIFSFSV
+517 NKNNTYSV
-527 YPNPAKDN
+527 YPNPATHN
-535 FFVESSANSNLIS
+535 LFIESTDNSNLIS
-548 LYTLNGILI
+548 IYTLNGILI
-557 RKFKSNLNRTQ
+557 RKFKYNLNIIQ

>member
-23 TDLVIDPIYSLNHTN
+23 TDLVIDPIYSLNNKN
-38 LLNKGF
+38 LLNKGV

-237 KRYYEM
+237 NRYYEM

-253 NELKDSIDIILRN
+253 TELKDSIDVILRN

-284 QIYHYPT
+284 QIYHYPI

-327 PDSASFLVQYII
+327 LDSASFLVQYII
-339 KTSNSDIKI
+339 KTSNSDIKN
-348 NDTLYHNQ
+348 NDTLYHDQ
-356 NFFSHFAYDDKS
+356 NFLSHFAYDDKS

-478 NANEYMHYNVGS
+478 NANEYMYYNVGS

-503 RPILSMNQIVSNIP
+503 RPILSMNQIVSNVP
-517 NKNNIFSFSV
+517 NKNNTYSV
-527 YPNPAKDN
+527 YPNPATHN
-535 FFVESSANSNLIS
+535 LFIESTDNSNLIS
-548 LYTLNGILI
+548 IYTLNGILI
-557 RKFKSNLNRTQ
+557 RKFKYNLNIIQ

>member
-1 MKYIFLVFFNC
+1 MKYKFLVFFNC

-23 TDLVIDPIYSLNHTN
+23 TDLVVDPIYSLNNPN
-38 LLNKGF
+38 LFTKGF
-44 PNDFLFFDDFSAEN
+44 PNDLLFFDDFSTEN
-58 VFVNN
+58 IFVSD
-63 NLWDFSSV
+63 NLWDFSSA

-92 NEYGLARDFSVINSS
+92 DEFGLARDFSVINSS

-115 KPIDLSGLSAAFF
+115 KPIDLSGMSVAFF

-153 GSFWVEKWSSFGVAM
+153 GSFWVEKWSSLGVAM
-168 LEFEKEVIIIDSAQ
+168 QEFEKEVIVIDSAQ
-182 YLTDDFK
+182 YLTGDFK

-284 QIYHYPT
+284 QIYHYPV

-379 AMLAYEFK
+379 AMLAYEFQ

-404 LDSVSDIPFKLTIW
+404 LDSVSNIPFKLTIW
-418 KDINGQGNVLYQQDV
+418 KDINGQGDVLYQQDV
-433 YPVHTENGNY
+433 FPVHTENGNY

-478 NANEYMHYNVGS
+478 NANEYMYYNVGS

-517 NKNNIFSFSV
+517 NKNNTYSV
-527 YPNPAKDN
+527 YPNPATHN
-535 FFVESSANSNLIS
+535 LFIESTDNSNLIS
-548 LYTLNGILI
+548 IYTLNGILI
-557 RKFKSNLNRTQ
+557 RKFKYNLNIIQ

>member
-1 MKYIFLVFFNC
+1 MKYTLLVFFNC
-12 IAFFLSSQEVC
+12 IALFLSSQEVC
-23 TDLVIDPIYSLNHTN
+23 TDLVVDPKYSINNSN
-38 LLNKGF
+38 LFTKGF
-44 PNDFLFFDDFSAEN
+44 PNDLPFFDDFSTEN
-58 VFVNN
+58 ISVSN
-63 NLWDFSSV
+63 NLWDLSSV

-82 SLGVATFDGL
+82 SIGVATFDGL

-128 MFYFQGKGLGETPEI
+128 MFYFQGKGLGDAPESE
-143 QDKLVLEFFN
+143 DKLVLEFFN
-153 GSFWVEKWSSFGVAM
+153 GSIWVEKWSSLGVAM
-168 LEFEKEVIIIDSAQ
+168 QEFEKEVIIIDSAQ
-182 YLTDDFK
+182 YLTVDFK

-216 NVSDTTEL
+216 NISDTTEL

-237 KRYYEM
+237 NRYYEM

-253 NELKDSIDIILRN
+253 TELKDSIDIILRN

-284 QIYHYPT
+284 QIYHYP
-291 IGVSRNVTILDYDTI
+291 IVGVSRNITIVDYDTI

-320 NIFNSFE
+320 NIFSSFE
-327 PDSASFLVQYII
+327 LDSTSFLVQYII
-339 KTSNSDIKI
+339 KTSTSDVKY

-404 LDSVSDIPFKLTIW
+404 LDSVSNIPFKLTIW
-418 KDINGQGNVLYQQDV
+418 KDINGQGNILYQQDV

-457 FYVGWEQTTD
+457 FYVGWEQTTN

-478 NANEYMHYNVGS
+478 NANEYMYYNVGS

-517 NKNNIFSFSV
+517 EINNTYSV
-527 YPNPAKDN
+527 YPNPAKSN
-535 FFVESSANSNLIS
+535 IFIQSTANSNLIS
-548 LYTLNGILI
+548 IYTSNGILI
-557 RKFKSNLNRTQ
+557 RKFKSNFDRIQ
-568 IDVNDIAS
+568 IDVNDLTRGI
-576 GAYIL
+576 YIL
-581 KISNDSGVNYQKI
+581 EISNDSGINYQKI
-594 LIQ
+594 FIQ

>member
-23 TDLVIDPIYSLNHTN
+23 TDLVIDPIYSLNNTN

-128 MFYFQGKGLGETPEI
+128 MFYFQGKGIGETPEI

-182 YLTDDFK
+182 YLTNDFK

-237 KRYYEM
+237 NRYYEM

-253 NELKDSIDIILRN
+253 TELKDSIDVILRN

-284 QIYHYPT
+284 QIYHYPI

-327 PDSASFLVQYII
+327 LDSASFLVQYII
-339 KTSNSDIKI
+339 KTSNSDIKN
-348 NDTLYHNQ
+348 NDTLYHDQ
-356 NFFSHFAYDDKS
+356 NFLSHFAYDDKS

-478 NANEYMHYNVGS
+478 NANEYMYYNVGS

-517 NKNNIFSFSV
+517 NKNNIYSV
-527 YPNPAKDN
+527 YPNPATHN
-535 FFVESSANSNLIS
+535 LFIESTDNSNLIS
-548 LYTLNGILI
+548 IYTLNGILI
-557 RKFKSNLNRTQ
+557 RKFKYNLNIIQ

>member
-23 TDLVIDPIYSLNHTN
+23 TDLVVDPIYSLNNPN
-38 LLNKGF
+38 LFTKGF
-44 PNDFLFFDDFSAEN
+44 PNDLLFFDDFSTEN
-58 VFVNN
+58 IFVSD
-63 NLWDFSSV
+63 NLWDFSSA

-92 NEYGLARDFSVINSS
+92 DEFGLARDFSVINSS

-115 KPIDLSGLSAAFF
+115 KPIDLSGMSTAFF

-153 GSFWVEKWSSFGVAM
+153 GSFWVEKWSSLGIAM
-168 LEFEKEVIIIDSAQ
+168 QEFEKEVIIIDSAQ
-182 YLTDDFK
+182 YLTGDFK

-284 QIYHYPT
+284 QIYHYPI

-379 AMLAYEFK
+379 AMLAYEFQ

-478 NANEYMHYNVGS
+478 NANEYMYYNVGS

-517 NKNNIFSFSV
+517 NKNNTYSV
-527 YPNPAKDN
+527 YPNPATHN
-535 FFVESSANSNLIS
+535 LFIESTDNSNLIS
-548 LYTLNGILI
+548 IYTLNGILI
-557 RKFKSNLNRTQ
+557 RKFKYNLNIIQ

>member
-237 KRYYEM
+237 NRYYEM

-253 NELKDSIDIILRN
+253 TELKDSIDVILRN

-284 QIYHYPT
+284 QIYHYPI

-327 PDSASFLVQYII
+327 LDSASFLVQYII
-339 KTSNSDIKI
+339 KTSNSDIKN
-348 NDTLYHNQ
+348 NDTLYHDQ
-356 NFFSHFAYDDKS
+356 NFLSHFAYDDKS

-433 YPVHTENGNY
+433 YPVHTDNGNY

-478 NANEYMHYNVGS
+478 NANEYMYYNVGS

-517 NKNNIFSFSV
+517 NKNNTYSV
-527 YPNPAKDN
+527 YPNPATHHLII
-535 FFVESSANSNLIS
+535 ESTDNSNLIS
-548 LYTLNGILI
+548 IYTLNGILI
-557 RKFKSNLNRTQ
+557 RKFKYNLNIIQ

>member
-1 MKYIFLVFFNC
+1 MKYTLLVFFNC
-12 IAFFLSSQEVC
+12 IALFLSSQEVC
-23 TDLVIDPIYSLNHTN
+23 TDLVVDPKYSINNSN
-38 LLNKGF
+38 LFTKGF
-44 PNDFLFFDDFSAEN
+44 PNDLPFFDDFSTEN
-58 VFVNN
+58 ISVSN
-63 NLWDFSSV
+63 NLWDLSSV

-82 SLGVATFDGL
+82 SIGVATFDGL

-128 MFYFQGKGLGETPEI
+128 MFYFQGKGLGEAPESE
-143 QDKLVLEFFN
+143 DKLVLEFFN
-153 GSFWVEKWSSFGVAM
+153 GSIWVEKWSSLGVAM
-168 LEFEKEVIIIDSAQ
+168 QEFEKEVIIIDSAQ
-182 YLTDDFK
+182 YLTVDFK

-216 NVSDTTEL
+216 NISDTTEL

-237 KRYYEM
+237 NRYYEM

-253 NELKDSIDIILRN
+253 TELKDSIDIILRN

-284 QIYHYPT
+284 QIYHYP
-291 IGVSRNVTILDYDTI
+291 IVGVSRNITILDYDTI

-320 NIFNSFE
+320 NIFSSFE
-327 PDSASFLVQYII
+327 LDSTSFLVQYII
-339 KTSNSDIKI
+339 KTSTSDVKY

-404 LDSVSDIPFKLTIW
+404 LDSVSNIPFKLTIW
-418 KDINGQGNVLYQQDV
+418 KDINGQGNILYQQDV

-457 FYVGWEQTTD
+457 FYVGWEQTTN

-478 NANEYMHYNVGS
+478 NANEYMYYNVGS

-517 NKNNIFSFSV
+517 EINNTYSV
-527 YPNPAKDN
+527 YPNPAKSN
-535 FFVESSANSNLIS
+535 IFIQSTANSNLIS
-548 LYTLNGILI
+548 IYTSNGILI
-557 RKFKSNLNRTQ
+557 RKFKSNFDRIQ
-568 IDVNDIAS
+568 IDVNDLTRGI
-576 GAYIL
+576 YIL
-581 KISNDSGVNYQKI
+581 EISNDSGINYQKI
-594 LIQ
+594 FIQ

>member
-1 MKYIFLVFFNC
+1 MKYKFLVFFNC

-23 TDLVIDPIYSLNHTN
+23 TDLVVDPIYSLNNPDLFT
-38 LLNKGF
+38 KGF
-44 PNDFLFFDDFSAEN
+44 SNDLLFFDDFSTEN
-58 VFVNN
+58 IFVSD
-63 NLWDFSSV
+63 NLWDFSSA

-82 SLGVATFDGL
+82 TVGVATFDGL
-92 NEYGLARDFSVINSS
+92 DEFGLARDFSVINST

-153 GSFWVEKWSSFGVAM
+153 GFFWVEKWSSLGIAM
-168 LEFEKEVIIIDSAQ
+168 QEFEKEVIIIDSAQ
-182 YLTDDFK
+182 YLTSDFK

-237 KRYYEM
+237 NRYYEM

-284 QIYHYPT
+284 QIYHYPV

-379 AMLAYEFK
+379 AMLAYEFQ

-404 LDSVSDIPFKLTIW
+404 LDSVSNIPFKLTIW
-418 KDINGQGNVLYQQDV
+418 KDINGQGDVLYQQDV
-433 YPVHTENGNY
+433 FPVHTENGNY

-457 FYVGWEQTTD
+457 FYIGWEQTTD
-467 DLLNIGLDKNN
+467 DLLNVGLDKNN

-517 NKNNIFSFSV
+517 YKNNIFSV
-527 YPNPAKDN
+527 YPNPAKDS
-535 FFVESSANSNLIS
+535 FFIESSANSNLIS

-568 IDVNDIAS
+568 IDVDDLER
-576 GAYIL
+576 GVYIL
-581 KISNDSGVNYQKI
+581 EISNDSAVNYQKI